1 MARSGHNE
9 AMKQAKV
16 SELKASLSAYL
27 ADVRR
32 GETIIV
38 CDRNTPIARIVPFEG
53 GADDFKIDEATR
65 PWTDVKK
72 IKGVRPSKPVDVDK
86 LLREMRGDR

>member
-1 MARSGHNE
+1 
-9 AMKQAKV
+9 MKQTKV
-16 SELKASLSAYL
+16 SELKSKLSAYL

-38 CDRNTPIARIVPFEG
+38 CDRNTPIAQIIPFEDG
-53 GADDFKIDEATR
+53 SNDFKIDEATR

-72 IKGVRPSKPVDVDK
+72 IKGVRPSKPIDVDK
-86 LLREMRGDR
+86 LLWDMRGDR

>member
-1 MARSGHNE
+1 
-9 AMKQAKV
+9 MKQTKV
-16 SELKASLSAYL
+16 SELKSNLSAYL

-38 CDRNTPIARIVPFEG
+38 CDRNTPVARMVPFED

-72 IKGVRPSKPVDVDK
+72 IKGVRPSKTIDVDK
-86 LLREMRGDR
+86 LLQEMREDR

>member
-1 MARSGHNE
+1 MR
-9 AMKQAKV
+9 QTKV
-16 SELKASLSAYL
+16 SELKAKLSTYL
-27 ADVRR
+27 AEVRR

-38 CDRNTPIARIVPFEG
+38 CDRNTPIARIVPVEDG
-53 GADDFKIDEATR
+53 VDDFKVDEATR

-72 IKGVRPSKPVDVDK
+72 IKGVRPSKPIDSDK

>member
-1 MARSGHNE
+1 
-9 AMKQAKV
+9 MKKTKV
-16 SELKASLSAYL
+16 SELKSKLSAYL

-38 CDRNTPIARIVPFEG
+38 CDRNTPIARIVPFEDG
-53 GADDFKIDEATR
+53 VDDFKIDEATR

-72 IKGVRPSKPVDVDK
+72 IKGVHSSKPINVDK